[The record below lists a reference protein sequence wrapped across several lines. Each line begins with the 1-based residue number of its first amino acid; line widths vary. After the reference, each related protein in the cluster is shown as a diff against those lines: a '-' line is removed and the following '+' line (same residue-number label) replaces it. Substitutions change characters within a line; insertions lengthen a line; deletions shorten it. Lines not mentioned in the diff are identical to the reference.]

1 MAYVKNLFDSNFIQ
15 YASYVIRDRAIP
27 EITDGLKPVQR
38 RIIHTLIKTD
48 DGRFTKVA
56 NVCGKV
62 MAYHPHGD
70 ASIYTALVN
79 LANKELFI
87 DKQGNFGNM
96 YTGDG
101 ASAPRYIEC
110 RLKPITKDILNTNP
124 KITQYVDTY
133 DSRDTEPLAFQAKL
147 PLVLI
152 MGAEGIAVGMSTY
165 ILSHNIHE
173 VIEAERKCLRGEK
186 FHLYP
191 DFPTGGLI
199 DVSGYE
205 DGLGKIVTRAKMDT
219 SDDKKIVITELPYG
233 STTESLC
240 DSIEKAVK
248 AGKIKATSIQDYT
261 SDKVNIEVRLQ
272 RGVYTK
278 DVVDALYA
286 FTDCEQTIYCNLL
299 VIKDNMPV
307 QMTCTQVIQYH
318 SKQLVGIL
326 KQELELEKAE
336 LTDKLHLRTL
346 ERIFVEE
353 RIYKKIE
360 SQKTEEGVLKAVK
373 TGFVPFKAELIR
385 AITDEDVDHLL
396 KIPIRRISLY
406 DMNKNK
412 QEVEAINAR
421 IKEELEAGRS
431 ASEAIKYGFKRSTS
445 AILDGNITTLIVAI
459 VLLIFGSGSVQGFG
473 MTLAIGI
480 VLSVITSLLV
490 SRLIVECLYGMG
502 LKDSKFYAR
511 VSGKKKKVFDYVGK
525 KVIWFVIAA
534 VLIVAGAVTMV
545 VNGAT
550 GKNALNYNI
559 EFVGG
564 VSTQVDFQ
572 KEYSIDEF
580 NDEIKGEIAKIIDF
594 NNEIK
599 GAIADVIGST
609 DIEGQKVTGTTQ
621 YVIKTPDIE
630 ADVRQELQDML
641 VDKYGAAEDSFETTY
656 ISSTVS
662 SELQRDAYISLAIAA
677 ACMLLYIWIRF
688 RKFKFAIS
696 SVIALI
702 HDVFIV
708 VTFFA
713 IFRLSVGNS
722 FIACILTI
730 VGYSIN
736 ATIVIFDRIRE
747 NMQNNDMNYDL
758 KNVVNTSI
766 QQTLTRSIYTS
777 ATTFVMVLFLYILGV
792 ESMRAFAMPLAVG
805 IVAGAFSSIF
815 ISGCLYFIMTKK
827 SERLDETRAA
837 KAAKAIT
844 QTAVDGSEV
853 VVDGASEV
861 GVIVEELPKK
871 ITANPNRKKN
881 KKRKQ

>member
-38 RIIHTLIKTD
+38 RIIHTLLKTD

-96 YTGDG
+96 YTGDS

-110 RLKPITKDILNTNP
+110 RLRPITKDILNTNP

-133 DSRDTEPLAFQAKL
+133 DSRDTEPVAFQAKL

-152 MGAEGIAVGMSTY
+152 MGAEGIAVGMSTK

-186 FHLYP
+186 FQLFP

-240 DSIEKAVK
+240 NSIEKAVK
-248 AGKIKATSIQDYT
+248 NGKIKAASIQDYT
-261 SDKVNIEVRLQ
+261 SDKVNIEIKLQ

-326 KQELELEKAE
+326 KQELELEKAALLE
-336 LTDKLHLRTL
+336 KLHLRTL

-360 SQKTEEGVLKAVK
+360 NQKTEEGVIKAVMD
-373 TGFVPFKAELIR
+373 GFKPFKAELIR
-385 AITDEDVDHLL
+385 PITVDDVDHLL

-412 QEVEAINAR
+412 QEVQAINDR
-421 IKEELEAGRS
+421 IKEINRLLKHLVDY
-431 ASEAIKYGFKRSTS
+431 AISW
-445 AILDGNITTLIVAI
+445 LDGIEAKLSESVTARRTKITNINTVDVKAVSKRDKPLRYDEK
-459 VLLIFGSGSVQGFG
+459 SGNLG
-473 MTLAIGI
+473 T
-480 VLSVITSLLV
+480 
-490 SRLIVECLYGMG
+490 E
-502 LKDSKFYAR
+502 
-511 VSGKKKKVFDYVGK
+511 VSGGEEVLKVTPFDKVLYVRKSGIYSVSECPKK
-525 KVIWFVIAA
+525 I
-534 VLIVAGAVTMV
+534 
-545 VNGAT
+545 
-550 GKNALNYNI
+550 
-559 EFVGG
+559 FVGPEMRYCG
-564 VSTQVDFQ
+564 LAD
-572 KEYSIDEF
+572 KESL
-580 NDEIKGEIAKIIDF
+580 
-594 NNEIK
+594 
-599 GAIADVIGST
+599 S
-609 DIEGQKVTGTTQ
+609 KVLFTILYRDPATQ
-621 YVIKTPDIE
+621 YVYIKRCKIAGYIMNRDYFFAPDGMEVLHVDTRKTFEFKLNYVPKGRIKKLTE
-630 ADVRQELQDML
+630 TFKAGSYEEKSLKAKGVRVASKEVKD
-641 VDKYGAAEDSFETTY
+641 
-656 ISSTVS
+656 
-662 SELQRDAYISLAIAA
+662 
-677 ACMLLYIWIRF
+677 
-688 RKFKFAIS
+688 
-696 SVIALI
+696 
-702 HDVFIV
+702 IV
-708 VTFFA
+708 V
-713 IFRLSVGNS
+713 L
-722 FIACILTI
+722 
-730 VGYSIN
+730 
-736 ATIVIFDRIRE
+736 
-747 NMQNNDMNYDL
+747 
-758 KNVVNTSI
+758 
-766 QQTLTRSIYTS
+766 
-777 ATTFVMVLFLYILGV
+777 
-792 ESMRAFAMPLAVG
+792 
-805 IVAGAFSSIF
+805 
-815 ISGCLYFIMTKK
+815 
-827 SERLDETRAA
+827 
-837 KAAKAIT
+837 
-844 QTAVDGSEV
+844 
-853 VVDGASEV
+853 
-861 GVIVEELPKK
+861 
-871 ITANPNRKKN
+871 
-881 KKRKQ
+881 